1 MTDASARSCYIMTD
15 PLAWSMSDD
24 DRCIGMVLLD
34 DHEWLGMVLLDDK
47 LHWHDP
53 AR

>member
-1 MTDASARSCYIMTD
+1 
-15 PLAWSMSDD
+15 MSDD